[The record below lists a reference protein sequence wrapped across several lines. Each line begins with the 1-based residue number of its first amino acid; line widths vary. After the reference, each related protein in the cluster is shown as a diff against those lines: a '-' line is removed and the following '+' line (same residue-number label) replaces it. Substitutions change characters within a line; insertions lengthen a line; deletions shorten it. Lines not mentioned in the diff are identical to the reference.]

1 MNFAIE
7 RSRAAELAVAGE
19 DLLFPVRRVYCVG
32 RNYADHVREMGF
44 DPSREPPFFF
54 CKPNDTASVVA
65 CHARDVAQIPYPPA
79 TRDYHYEGELVVAIG
94 RRGKDVAVAD
104 AMQHVWGYAAGL
116 DMTRRDLQVAAR
128 KAGRPWESGK
138 AFDYSA
144 PVGPLVRASAVPDIE
159 SARLEL
165 CVNGAT
171 RQQAGIRQLIWSV
184 PEIISRLSFEFELHP
199 GDIIFTGTPSG
210 IGAVTVG
217 QQIQLQITGLPVLR
231 VQIA

>member
-1 MNFAIE
+1 
-7 RSRAAELAVAGE
+7 
-19 DLLFPVRRVYCVG
+19 
-32 RNYADHVREMGF
+32 VREMGF

-65 CHARDVAQIPYPPA
+65 CDARDVALIPYPPA
-79 TRDYHYEGELVVAIG
+79 TQDYHYEGELVVAIG
-94 RRGKDVAVAD
+94 RRGKDVAVAV

-171 RQQAGIRQLIWSV
+171 RQQAEIRQLIWSV